1 MKISATQQIEIQIDN
16 EQRHRIC
23 LDYLYEKFDW
33 SPDYRISGDRV
44 ICRTTAHTSHS
55 FDYDVDIRLAT
66 DLDRTI
72 SLIVERLI
80 SKRISELRCEGCG
93 GKIISRL
100 CTCGKAHP
108 YWNKT
113 AHTGE

>member
-1 MKISATQQIEIQIDN
+1 MKISATQQVEIQIDN

-44 ICRTTAHTSHS
+44 ICRTTGHTTHS
-55 FDYDVDIRLAT
+55 FDFDVDIRPAT

-72 SLIVERLI
+72 SLIVCQLI
-80 SKRISELRCEGCG
+80 RSPREAEANNSVCGHGSWLQPPTLTEL
-93 GKIISRL
+93 SR
-100 CTCGKAHP
+100 
-108 YWNKT
+108 
-113 AHTGE
+113 